1 MGDIDPVFPADGS
14 LKTAAKMGDVD
25 ATTST
30 DDGTETFNRDALGR
44 FATSRSPSREVS
56 DDDDTASRTSEEDDY
71 AIVFDSI
78 EESLGGVALAL
89 SSESFGQPGEL
100 KEAIDALAAV
110 RRGN

>member
-44 FATSRSPSREVS
+44 FATSRSPSS

>member
-1 MGDIDPVFPADGS
+1 MDASTYANAQFSGVPFE
-14 LKTAAKMGDVD
+14 AAVTGEVK
-25 ATTST
+25 
-30 DDGTETFNRDALGR
+30 ALQ
-44 FATSRSPSREVS
+44 ASIEVS

-78 EESLGGVALAL
+78 EESLGDVALAL